1 MNNSSPRKGKLS
13 ERRGRKAKGP
23 KDESLWQPVAV
34 CIALHRLSHSFA
46 AALTYGQSLWRATG
60 KGRLFFVYGVHAN
73 KLPQRKGKNRHEQK
87 LAMNT
92 TMRLLALC
100 LVLLLITAFSP
111 RPLGAGLEASDGGD
125 LTNLVFQQI
134 EAAVQ
139 ANGEGTTA
147 RAGNAPRRRSLRRC
161 RPWWKTP
168 TRASRSLSSK
178 HRTAKG
184 RCGKAPAPG
193 GEHRVASHEK
203 AAKNGF
209 EIECD
214 YVTCIVDGQSVL
226 IDPLRVVIR
235 R

>member
-1 MNNSSPRKGKLS
+1 MNK
-13 ERRGRKAKGP
+13 
-23 KDESLWQPVAV
+23 
-34 CIALHRLSHSFA
+34 
-46 AALTYGQSLWRATG
+46 
-60 KGRLFFVYGVHAN
+60 
-73 KLPQRKGKNRHEQK
+73 K

-139 ANGEGTTA
+139 ANGEGNNGKGWECSKEAQLAKMQALVEDANA
-147 RAGNAPRRRSLRRC
+147 RIEELVVKAQNSKKDDVAKLLRQVESIVSQVM
-161 RPWWKTP
+161 K
-168 TRASRSLSSK
+168 
-178 HRTAKG
+178 
-184 RCGKAPAPG
+184 
-193 GEHRVASHEK
+193 K